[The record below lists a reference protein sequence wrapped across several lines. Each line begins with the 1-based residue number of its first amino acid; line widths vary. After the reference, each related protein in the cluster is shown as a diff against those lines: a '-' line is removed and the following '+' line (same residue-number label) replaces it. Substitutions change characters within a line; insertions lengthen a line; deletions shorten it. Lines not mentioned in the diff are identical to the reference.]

1 MIRPLVGITAA
12 YIAGIAL
19 GRLGLAN
26 LFWAGAAG
34 GILAAFP
41 FGLALFRRIPWFLA
55 VLLTVVA
62 VSGAAAF
69 IFTAA
74 PAPGGILDYA
84 GSFVTVEGTIVE
96 EPLHLSE
103 HSAYRL
109 RVETVETKDQRIA
122 QTGALL
128 VKIYGA
134 REEHYWFGER
144 LRLRAYI
151 IEPRERRNPGGFDY
165 RFHLRSRGI
174 DALAYPGAHQVSSL
188 GPGRP
193 GPFAAPVMRLR
204 ARMVEGITANL
215 PSPSAEL
222 LSAILFGRRL
232 HLPREIQD
240 NFTRSGAGH
249 LMAVSGLHV
258 GLVAA
263 LILSIWRRLGLK
275 GGLPLAVAIVL
286 IFAYAYLTGLRPS
299 AVRAALM
306 LSLALGA
313 LLLDRERD
321 TPTALAAAALITLA
335 VNPLFLF
342 TLSFQLS
349 YAATL
354 AIIYLTPPLLAI
366 LVRMRLPAYLRSLT
380 AVTLA
385 AQLGVLPLGCY
396 HFAHL
401 PLAALFFNLL
411 LIPLMAPLVG
421 FGLGGAVLYTVSP
434 PLAAPLLWACRPL
447 LEWTLF
453 LTSLARFPG
462 IYLPVYPPSL
472 FDLALIYGL
481 AAAFLFL
488 YYRLK
493 SSRMSPADHPP
504 AILTAGQA
512 NAWRGYL
519 SALTLLLKQLMP
531 NLSLRPALL
540 PAAALLL
547 ALILVWSG
555 IIFPSVPELMV
566 TFIDVGQGAAVLVQA
581 PCGANILIDGG
592 GTPSFRGYPGEVG
605 ERILLP
611 FLRYQNIRRLDLV
624 IISNPSEDH
633 FGGLLP
639 LLGAI
644 PVSRLLVPPLE
655 VNSSYYLK
663 LLARAE
669 ELLIPVDLG
678 YDGRLWSTAAD
689 PRLKLEILH
698 PPHTLL
704 RTSGSMI
711 NNNSQVIRLHFGQIH
726 ILFTGDIEQEA
737 VQNLLR
743 RRKGSLQA
751 DILQVPHHGGKL
763 PNLPDLL
770 RAVNPCAAVIPVGVN
785 SYGHPHPDLL
795 SDLKKA
801 EVPVYRT
808 DLHGAVILKTDGNQI
823 KIRTMS
829 EDSGKTAGT
838 VLLSGTD

>member
-19 GRLGLAN
+19 GRLWLDTP
-26 LFWAGAAG
+26 FWAGTVG
-34 GILAAFP
+34 GISAAFS
-41 FGLALFRRIPWFLA
+41 FGLALCRRIPLFMA

-62 VSGAAAF
+62 LSGAAAF

-109 RVETVETKDQRIA
+109 RVETVETKDQRVA
-122 QTGALL
+122 QSGALL
-128 VKIYGA
+128 VKIYGT

-151 IEPRERRNPGGFDY
+151 IEPRGRRNPGGFDY

-174 DALAYPGAHQVSSL
+174 DALAYPGARQVSSL

-193 GPFAAPVMRLR
+193 SLFAASVMRLR
-204 ARMVEGITANL
+204 AHMVEGITANL

-222 LSAILFGRRL
+222 LSAILFGRRQ

-263 LILSIWRRLGLK
+263 LILGIWRRLGLK

-286 IFAYAYLTGLRPS
+286 ICAYAYLTGLRPS

-321 TPTALAAAALITLA
+321 TPTALALAALLTLA

-354 AIIYLTPPLLAI
+354 AIIYLTPPLQTILARI
-366 LVRMRLPAYLRSLT
+366 CLPAFLRSLT

-385 AQLGVLPLGCY
+385 AQLGVLPLGWY

-401 PLAALFFNLL
+401 PLAALFFNLM

-421 FGLGGAVLYTVSP
+421 LGLGGAVLYTVSP
-434 PLAAPLLWACRPL
+434 LLAAPLLWACRPL
-447 LEWTLF
+447 LEGTLF
-453 LTSLARFPG
+453 LTSLARHPG

-472 FDLALIYGL
+472 FELTLIYGL
-481 AAAFLFL
+481 AAGALFF

-493 SSRMSPADHPP
+493 NSRVSPADHPSALFTAASP
-504 AILTAGQA
+504 AGISAGQA
-512 NAWRGYL
+512 NAWRGHL
-519 SALTLLLKQLMP
+519 SALTLPLKQLMP
-531 NLSLRPALL
+531 NPLLRPAPLF
-540 PAAALLL
+540 AAVLLL
-547 ALILVWSG
+547 ALILVWGG
-555 IIFPSVPELMV
+555 IIFPSAPELIV

-611 FLRYQNIRRLDLV
+611 FLRYQGIRRLDLV
-624 IISNPSEDH
+624 MISNPSEDH

-639 LLGAI
+639 LLGVI
-644 PVSRLLVPPLE
+644 PVSRLLIPPLE
-655 VNSSYYLK
+655 VNSPYYRK

-669 ELLIPVDLG
+669 ELMIPIDLG
-678 YDGRLWSTAAD
+678 YDGRLWSSEAD

-698 PPHTLL
+698 PPRDPL
-704 RTSGSMI
+704 RTSKSMI
-711 NNNSQVIRLHFGQIH
+711 NNNSQVSRLHFGQTR

-743 RRKGSLQA
+743 RRKGKLRA
-751 DILQVPHHGGKL
+751 DIFQIPHHGGKL

-785 SYGHPHPDLL
+785 SYGHPHPDIISGLEE
-795 SDLKKA
+795 A
-801 EVPVYRT
+801 AVAVYRT
-808 DLHGAVILKTDGNQI
+808 DLHGAVILTTDGNQI

-829 EDSGKTAGT
+829 P
-838 VLLSGTD
+838 